1 MSDFSGALAAGRERH
16 ESRMTD
22 TFSIGIPSG
31 AYTYDPT
38 ANGGTGGDVETITPL
53 FSTPGYFARGARAV
67 TASEVGGRTSLEAT
81 SELRI
86 PWDADE
92 VPSNA
97 VAVCTAI
104 GADTPPRLLGR
115 RVRVDGSGGD
125 GSQRTHYPLQVKEI
139 LS

>member
-1 MSDFSGALAAGRERH
+1 MV
-16 ESRMTD
+16 D
-22 TFSIGIPSG
+22 TFDIGVATG
-31 AYTYDPT
+31 GWEYDPEL
-38 ANGGTGGDVETITPL
+38 DQDIETITPL

-67 TASEVGGRTSLEAT
+67 TASEAGGRTVLEVG

-86 PWDADE
+86 PWDKPA

-104 GADTPPRLLGR
+104 GPDTPPRMLNR

-125 GSQRTHYPLQVKEI
+125 GSQRTHYPLEVTEV